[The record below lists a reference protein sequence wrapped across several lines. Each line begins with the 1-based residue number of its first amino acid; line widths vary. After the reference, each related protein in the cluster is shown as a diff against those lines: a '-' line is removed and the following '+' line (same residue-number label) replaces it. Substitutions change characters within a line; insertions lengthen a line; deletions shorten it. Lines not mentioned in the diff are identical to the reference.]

1 MNNPSDDNPSKKN
14 PPDSPVD
21 INGARGQSVIMR
33 NMLVVVL
40 AFTSGFIDALS
51 FLGLG
56 VFASVQTGNTVL
68 LGLAIGSGKIFQA
81 LVSLARY
88 YRLHRR
94 CRSRCQN
101 CGSDSGSTK
110 NMAYSYNEGLDRRGS
125 SSLTFSNCRIFCW
138 WQTQRSYLIYPHC
151 AGDGSDGYTGC
162 LQFVL

>member
-14 PPDSPVD
+14 PPESPVD
-21 INGARGQSVIMR
+21 INGAGGQSVIMR

-81 LVSLARY
+81 LVSLAAITGYIGGVALGARIV
-88 YRLHRR
+88 
-94 CRSRCQN
+94 
-101 CGSDSGSTK
+101 DPIPVPPK

-151 AGDGSDGYTGC
+151 AGDVYRV